1 MTKLLLVSALSL
13 STIAAF
19 YSIVGLI
26 AIFSASAIAIAVMG
40 GVLEVSKLVVA
51 SWLYRNWKEVP
62 VLLKSYFT
70 IAILILMF
78 ITSMGIFGFLSKAHM
93 EQTTIRGDNTL
104 QLSSLEDKITR
115 EQNNILRSEQTLGQ
129 LDDAISR
136 YTELGAVSK
145 GLKARSEQEEERKL
159 LNESIDKSYVVISN
173 LQEQKLELKKEQLGF
188 EAEVGP
194 IKYIAELVYNEKADQ
209 TMLEKAVRGVIIL
222 IVIVFDP
229 LAVLMVVAAN
239 WSLKRE
245 NPLAPMPP
253 VGRKPKKKKIDP
265 EFEMQNYVDGYPN
278 DKMFEE
284 DINSPKSKREWL
296 DPLPPKRQIKK
307 SSKARAQVAKKKPKR
322 KDWSKTIELSD
333 TVNTEDDINFVQRGW
348 ANIKKTK

>member
-51 SWLYRNWKEVP
+51 SWLYQNWKEVP
-62 VLLKSYFT
+62 ALLKSYFT

-136 YTELGAVSK
+136 YTELGAVTK
-145 GLKARSEQEEERKL
+145 GLNARSEQEEERKL
-159 LNESIDKSYVVISN
+159 LNESIDKSYVVIST

-194 IKYIAELVYNEKADQ
+194 IKYIAELVYGEEADQ

-253 VGRKPKKKKIDP
+253 VGRKPK
-265 EFEMQNYVDGYPN
+265 
-278 DKMFEE
+278 DKLFEE
-284 DINSPKSKREWL
+284 DSNLPKSKREWL
-296 DPLPPKRQIKK
+296 DPLPPKKEIKK
-307 SSKARAQVAKKKPKR
+307 SSIARAQVAKNKR
-322 KDWSKTIELSD
+322 QPWSKTINLQD
-333 TVNTEDDINFVQRGW
+333 DITTEDDINFVQRGW
-348 ANIKKTK
+348 PNIKKNRNNKKTK